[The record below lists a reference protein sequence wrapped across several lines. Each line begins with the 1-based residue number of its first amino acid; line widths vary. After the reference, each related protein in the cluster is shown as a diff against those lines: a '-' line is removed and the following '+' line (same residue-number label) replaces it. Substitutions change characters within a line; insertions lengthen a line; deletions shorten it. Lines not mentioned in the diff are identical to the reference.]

1 MSRGKKI
8 AEQIIDKYCIKNH
21 RDLNLEEIANAES
34 LIIEESNISGSLGK
48 IIFNEDYGLILVN
61 KSINNEGLKRFTIA
75 HEIGHYLISKY
86 SSENKHSWTID
97 SFGDY
102 TSNMKYETEADHFA
116 AELLM
121 HKPWFSKFIKNTPV
135 CIDLIKNIAAEFRVS
150 LTAAAIRYAK
160 IGQYPVAVILSKNN
174 LVQWSVIG
182 SYFPCQYLSEKT
194 KVPEDSIAYDYF
206 KETDTTSEENL
217 IKAVSW
223 FKNDFRAKASTY
235 FYEQCIDLQYDKSV
249 LTILWESEYN

>member
-1 MSRGKKI
+1 MSRGRKI
-8 AEQIIDKYCIKNH
+8 AELIIDKYCIKNYRH
-21 RDLNLEEIANAES
+21 LNLEEIANAEG

-48 IIFNEDYGLILVN
+48 IIFNEDYGLILIN
-61 KSINNEGLKRFTIA
+61 KSITNEGLKRFTIA
-75 HEIGHYLISKY
+75 HEMGHYLISKY
-86 SSENKHSWTID
+86 SPEHKHGWTID
-97 SFGDY
+97 SFCDY
-102 TSNMKYETEADHFA
+102 ISNKNHESEADHFA

-121 HKPWFSKFIKNTPV
+121 HKPWFGEFIKNTPV

-150 LTAAAIRYAK
+150 LTAAAIRYAQ

-174 LVQWSVIG
+174 LVQWSVI
-182 SYFPCQYLSEKT
+182 STYFPCRHLPAGT

-223 FKNDFRAKASTY
+223 FRKDFRAKASTY
-235 FYEQCIDLQYDKSV
+235 FYEQSISLQYENTV
-249 LTILWESEYN
+249 LTILWESEYK